1 MAIVL
6 QTLFILLGLIIL
18 ILLAFKMK
26 SEKAENVLP
35 ENYWDILEEY
45 VRFYRALPEADK
57 KLFEKRVEKFLK
69 EVKITGVNAEVEEL
83 DMMLIAAAAIIP
95 VFAIPDWEYINLHE
109 VLLYPGT
116 FNQEFDQQGIDRYV
130 SGMVGRGVMKDKMIL
145 TKWYLRQGFINQQD
159 AHNTAIHEFVHLI
172 DKMDGTMDGVPEIIL
187 ERKYVKEWKALM
199 TTTTNE
205 INNGHSDINDYA
217 ATNHVE
223 FFAVVAEYFFEQP
236 ALMAT
241 RHPAVFAMLEKI
253 FKTNRDIV
261 HLKS

>member
-95 VFAIPDWEYINLHE
+95 VFAIPDWEY
-109 VLLYPGT
+109 
-116 FNQEFDQQGIDRYV
+116 
-130 SGMVGRGVMKDKMIL
+130 
-145 TKWYLRQGFINQQD
+145 
-159 AHNTAIHEFVHLI
+159 
-172 DKMDGTMDGVPEIIL
+172 
-187 ERKYVKEWKALM
+187 
-199 TTTTNE
+199 
-205 INNGHSDINDYA
+205 
-217 ATNHVE
+217 
-223 FFAVVAEYFFEQP
+223 
-236 ALMAT
+236 
-241 RHPAVFAMLEKI
+241 
-253 FKTNRDIV
+253 
-261 HLKS
+261 